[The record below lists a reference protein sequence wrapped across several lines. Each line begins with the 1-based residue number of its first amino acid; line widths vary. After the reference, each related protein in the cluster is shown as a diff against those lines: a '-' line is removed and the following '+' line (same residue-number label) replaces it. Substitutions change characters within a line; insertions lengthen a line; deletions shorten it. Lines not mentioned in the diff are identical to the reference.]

1 MKFEDIAVS
10 ETDHIKLP
18 VPENYRDC
26 LTLINSDLYRLTG
39 KKSSVTKLLFHIL
52 THPFSLPVW
61 QRMCAYRGFLYYPF
75 KVMHNLSRNLKQIDL
90 PARTRIGYGLNLGH
104 GRCIVINGGTI
115 IGNNVNITQFT
126 NIGTNHKTPAVI
138 GDNVYIGPSVCLL
151 EDVRIG
157 SNSSIG
163 AGAVVTKDVPADST
177 CAGVPA
183 KVLNYN
189 NPGRYIE
196 NPWKF

>member
-1 MKFEDIAVS
+1 
-10 ETDHIKLP
+10 
-18 VPENYRDC
+18 
-26 LTLINSDLYRLTG
+26 
-39 KKSSVTKLLFHIL
+39 
-52 THPFSLPVW
+52 
-61 QRMCAYRGFLYYPF
+61 
-75 KVMHNLSRNLKQIDL
+75 MHNLSRNLKQIDL